1 MRLATCGLVALAMG
15 MPAAAS
21 AAEFNATLATSL
33 SSGRYGGAQTTD
45 ALVTAYGVQAGLGG
59 WRLQMTFP
67 QLQVSGG
74 SGQRIV
80 DGNFVTAGGRRRSG
94 NGDMML
100 RIEHNLPVRTPV
112 DLVMAVQYKLPTGT
126 RGITTGGNESTVS
139 IQASKTFGPVTP
151 FASVGYQHVG
161 DANGFRLRDGWTASA
176 GTMVTAGRNF
186 FMLSYETSHA
196 IVPGAPARSIF
207 ALAGHP
213 VGGGWSVSLY
223 GSKGLSAGA
232 ANLTTGIGLTRAFG

>member
-1 MRLATCGLVALAMG
+1 MRLATCGLVALATA

-45 ALVTAYGVQAGLGG
+45 ALVTAYGVQAGLNG

-80 DGNFVTAGGRRRSG
+80 DGNIVSTGGRRRSG
-94 NGDMML
+94 DGDMML
-100 RIEHNLPVRTPV
+100 RIEHNLPVHTPV
-112 DLVMAVQYKLPTGT
+112 DLAMAVQFKLPTGA
-126 RGITTGGNESTVS
+126 RGLTTGGTDATLSV
-139 IQASKTFGPVTP
+139 QASKTLGPVTP

-161 DANGFRLRDGWTASA
+161 DGNGLRLKDGWTASA
-176 GTMVTAGRNF
+176 GTMVTAGRTF
-186 FMLSYETSHA
+186 FLLSYDTSHA
-196 IVPGAPARSIF
+196 IVPGAPARSVF
-207 ALAGHP
+207 ALAGRP
-213 VGGGWSVSLY
+213 VGRGWSVSLY
-223 GSKGLSAGA
+223 ASKGLSAGA
-232 ANLTTGIGLTRAFG
+232 ANLTTGIGLTRAFS